1 MPRWVNCESRDSTRR
16 LLSTLPG
23 QGDSRYLL
31 CPRHDRGH
39 ALLEIAT
46 LGRSHLSAR
55 HLLQQIETDRSKR
68 AKRDIRPLWLTA
80 LVESAAELFDPVAE
94 VGRVGFDCRLD
105 EQGWSATLYLGA
117 VELVGGKTDG
127 QTQRPG
133 FQFDLK
139 ALLDRFSRVD
149 DVSWSVLD
157 HSDGEDDPG
166 TRSLISI
173 DGIVG
178 ENRVRMAIHSTSPAP
193 VGPGLRRLPNGRFEA
208 I

>member
-1 MPRWVNCESRDSTRR
+1 
-16 LLSTLPG
+16 LS
-23 QGDSRYLL
+23 
-31 CPRHDRGH
+31 
-39 ALLEIAT
+39 
-46 LGRSHLSAR
+46 RSHLSAR

-68 AKRDIRPLWLTA
+68 AKRDIRPQWLTA
-80 LVESAAELFDPVAE
+80 LVESTAELFEPVAE

-117 VELVGGKTDG
+117 VEFVGGKTDG

-139 ALLDRFSRVD
+139 ALLECFSRVD
-149 DVSWSVLD
+149 DVSWGVLD
-157 HSDGEDDPG
+157 HSDEEDPG
-166 TRSLISI
+166 PRSLISI
-173 DGIVG
+173 DGLVE

-193 VGPGLRRLPNGRFEA
+193 VGPGLRRLPNGRFEQ